1 MKPGD
6 LVRIVPSHFRHGGK
20 IAVIVEVMVEQ
31 VYGLP
36 PGQCP
41 ENRYTLLMDGK
52 IKTGVASRHFEVI
65 DETG

>member
-20 IAVIVEVMVEQ
+20 IAVIVDVTVED

-41 ENRYTLLMDGK
+41 ESSYTLLMDGK
-52 IKTGVASRHFEVI
+52 IKPGVDSRHFEVI
-65 DETG
+65 DDG